1 MTEQELD
8 LFMRNVLLDAIAL
21 DEETNTETIPYTP
34 SLYHQKQIKAMLKN
48 PLRWARNRKQ
58 PVWKRALKRVAVILL
73 VISLAFGSLMV
84 VSPTAR
90 ATFIRWVT
98 EWYETHVTYRYAGDD
113 MVGDLPEYTIT
124 ELPEGYAEDRDQR
137 IEFGTQTFISYQN
150 GDIDSAIT
158 LHYCYMQ
165 QGAAT
170 IFVLENADSIP
181 VIVNGC
187 EGQIFLS
194 KNLETT
200 RNAITYKRLH
210 HEQDTEDAV
219 HHAFMKIAENIT
231 AIDPV
236 SPKTKQFVVTIVN
249 NRVTDMLRMNGRHP
263 AAEYNDEILSGLS
276 SELHTDDLLTEA
288 ILKLPE
294 QQRHVIWL
302 KYYHG
307 YSLREISKMLGI
319 TLSWAQKIDQRAKK
333 QLEILYKEGGG
344 EF

>member
-8 LFMRNVLLDAIAL
+8 LFMRNVLLDAIAQ

-34 SLYHQKQIKAMLKN
+34 SLHHQKQIKAMLKN
-48 PLRWARNRKQ
+48 PLRWARDRER

-98 EWYETHVTYRYAGDD
+98 EWYETHVMYRYAGDD
-113 MVGDLPEYTIT
+113 MVGD
-124 ELPEGYAEDRDQR
+124 LPEGYAEDRDQR

-200 RNAITYKRLH
+200 RNAITWIDVEQNIQFTIQARLSTGDLLH
-210 HEQDTEDAV
+210 
-219 HHAFMKIAENIT
+219 IAES
-231 AIDPV
+231 V
-236 SPKTKQFVVTIVN
+236 SLDN
-249 NRVTDMLRMNGRHP
+249 
-263 AAEYNDEILSGLS
+263 
-276 SELHTDDLLTEA
+276 
-288 ILKLPE
+288 LPE
-294 QQRHVIWL
+294 I
-302 KYYHG
+302 
-307 YSLREISKMLGI
+307 E
-319 TLSWAQKIDQRAKK
+319 
-333 QLEILYKEGGG
+333 
-344 EF
+344 

>member
-34 SLYHQKQIKAMLKN
+34 SLHHQKQIKAMLKN
-48 PLRWARNRKQ
+48 PLRWARDRKQ

-165 QGAAT
+165 QGSAT
-170 IFVLENADSIP
+170 IFVLENADSVPI
-181 VIVNGC
+181 IVNGC
-187 EGQIFLS
+187 EGQMICNFWNVIIVAFITGRIVAHGLIS
-194 KNLETT
+194 ISHTSARMTFTMNLCCQCQLVL
-200 RNAITYKRLH
+200 Y
-210 HEQDTEDAV
+210 
-219 HHAFMKIAENIT
+219 
-231 AIDPV
+231 
-236 SPKTKQFVVTIVN
+236 
-249 NRVTDMLRMNGRHP
+249 
-263 AAEYNDEILSGLS
+263 
-276 SELHTDDLLTEA
+276 LLMMRWECCF
-288 ILKLPE
+288 E
-294 QQRHVIWL
+294 
-302 KYYHG
+302 
-307 YSLREISKMLGI
+307 
-319 TLSWAQKIDQRAKK
+319 
-333 QLEILYKEGGG
+333 
-344 EF
+344 